1 MNDFGFIR
9 VAAAVPKV
17 KVANPRE
24 NVAEICSLASE
35 AFDNGTSLVVFPE
48 LSVTGYTC
56 GDLFGQETLIKGAE
70 EGIARIL
77 KHSEGWA

>member
-35 AFDNGTSLVVFPE
+35 AFDNGTSLVVFRNCQSPDIPAE
-48 LSVTGYTC
+48 TFSARKLS
-56 GDLFGQETLIKGAE
+56 
-70 EGIARIL
+70 
-77 KHSEGWA
+77 